1 MPLIQLKNI
10 WKSFGAYDV
19 LTGIYWQI
27 DQGERIGLVGPN
39 GCGKTTLLRLI
50 TEESLPD
57 DGQLHRQRGLNIGFL
72 TQEPIFDPELTVMD
86 AALDGFADVLAL
98 QHRLYDLEKIM
109 AEGENADAVLNDYGH
124 LRDQYEH
131 MGGYA
136 TEARAKA
143 ILFGLGFCET
153 DLKLSTQVLSGG
165 QKNRLALAQLL
176 AREPDLLLL
185 DEPTNHLDLQ
195 AIEWLEHFL
204 SDYAKAFVIISHDRT
219 FLERTVTKIVDL
231 ERGVIEQYSGNYSFY
246 IQEKEQRRA
255 QQQKAYRAQQA
266 HIERT
271 EEYIRRNI
279 AGQKTKQAQSRR
291 RALEKLDRV
300 ERVVEQRDIVLR
312 FNATTRGGDRVLQV
326 EDLSKAYPNRP
337 LFSDLN
343 FTLWQGE
350 RLGIIGPNGS
360 GKSVLLKIFMEQLAP
375 DAGRVILGKGLEV
388 GYYAQTR
395 QDLNPNLSVL
405 EEIWSL
411 TPSVPEEEIRNFLGA
426 FLFSGDD
433 VERETGSLSGG
444 EQSRVALAKLMRLPL
459 NLLVLDEPTN
469 HLDIA
474 SRHVLENALEAFSGT
489 VIAVSH
495 DRYFLNRLVNRLIVL
510 GDGKWQLVD
519 GNYDFYQ
526 RQMQGVEI
534 PTVQSV
540 PKAQTDYES
549 RKRAMRQQQRRERRV
564 AEIEEA
570 IAILEE
576 QTDQLTEE
584 MAREDLATDW
594 HRLKE
599 LAGEKE
605 EVQEKMDRL
614 FEEWEVLEREK

>member
-1 MPLIQLKNI
+1 M
-10 WKSFGAYDV
+10 
-19 LTGIYWQI
+19 
-27 DQGERIGLVGPN
+27 
-39 GCGKTTLLRLI
+39 
-50 TEESLPD
+50 
-57 DGQLHRQRGLNIGFL
+57 
-72 TQEPIFDPELTVMD
+72 
-86 AALDGFADVLAL
+86 
-98 QHRLYDLEKIM
+98 
-109 AEGENADAVLNDYGH
+109 
-124 LRDQYEH
+124 
-131 MGGYA
+131 
-136 TEARAKA
+136 
-143 ILFGLGFCET
+143 
-153 DLKLSTQVLSGG
+153 
-165 QKNRLALAQLL
+165 
-176 AREPDLLLL
+176 
-185 DEPTNHLDLQ
+185 
-195 AIEWLEHFL
+195 
-204 SDYAKAFVIISHDRT
+204 
-219 FLERTVTKIVDL
+219 
-231 ERGVIEQYSGNYSFY
+231 
-246 IQEKEQRRA
+246 
-255 QQQKAYRAQQA
+255 
-266 HIERT
+266 
-271 EEYIRRNI
+271 
-279 AGQKTKQAQSRR
+279 
-291 RALEKLDRV
+291 
-300 ERVVEQRDIVLR
+300 EQRDIVLR

-375 DAGRVILGKGLEV
+375 DSGRVILGKGLEV

-444 EQSRVALAKLMRLPL
+444 EQSRVALAKLMRAPL

-519 GNYDFYQ
+519 GNYDFYR

-540 PKAQTDYES
+540 PKTQTDYES

-614 FEEWEVLEREK
+614 FEEWEVLERGI

>member
-19 LTGIYWQI
+19 LTGIDWQI
-27 DQGERIGLVGPN
+27 DQGDRIGLVGPN

-109 AEGENADAVLNDYGH
+109 AGGENSDAVLNDYGH

-195 AIEWLEHFL
+195 AIEWLEYFL

-231 ERGVIEQYSGNYSFY
+231 ERGVVEQYSGNYSFY
-246 IQEKEQRRA
+246 IGEKEQRRA

-433 VERETGSLSGG
+433 VARETGSLSGG

-519 GNYDFYQ
+519 GNYDAYQ
-526 RQMQGVEI
+526 RQIQGVEI
-534 PTVQSV
+534 PTVQNA
-540 PKAQTDYES
+540 PKTQTDYES
-549 RKRAMRQQQRRERRV
+549 RKRAMRQQQRRERRL

-570 IAILEE
+570 IAILED
-576 QTDQLTEE
+576 QAIQLTEE

-614 FEEWEVLEREK
+614 FEEWEVLERGI